1 MADTKYMTINMGP
14 QHPATHGVL
23 RFILEI
29 DGETV
34 VKSTPYVGYLHRG
47 MEKLFEGKTYWQG
60 QPLTDRLDYTS
71 GMSNNLAYC
80 LAVEKLLGIE
90 IPKRAQYIRVMLC
103 ELQRIAAHLLWLST
117 HALDIGA
124 MTLFFYGFREREN
137 CLKVLETTSGARLMP
152 DFIRFGGLR
161 EDLPGGFLNKARTFI
176 EDFPS
181 RIDEY
186 ETLLTEN
193 IIWKKRT
200 QGVGYISAEDAINY
214 GVTGPVLRASG
225 ISYDVRKAYPY
236 SSYDEFDFEIP
247 LGTKGDV
254 YDRYLVRLQ
263 EMRQSVR
270 IVLQGLDKVEK
281 TAGEP
286 VKADAPEYV
295 PPDKDMVMKD
305 MAALIRHFKIMADG
319 IKPPKGEAYA
329 SIESSKGELGFYII
343 SDGTSHPYRVRIR
356 PPSFLNVA
364 SVPRMVEGELVADV
378 VAAIGSV
385 DVVLGEIDK

>member
-1 MADTKYMTINMGP
+1 
-14 QHPATHGVL
+14 
-23 RFILEI
+23 
-29 DGETV
+29 
-34 VKSTPYVGYLHRG
+34 
-47 MEKLFEGKTYWQG
+47 
-60 QPLTDRLDYTS
+60 
-71 GMSNNLAYC
+71 
-80 LAVEKLLGIE
+80 
-90 IPKRAQYIRVMLC
+90 ML
-103 ELQRIAAHLLWLST
+103 
-117 HALDIGA
+117 
-124 MTLFFYGFREREN
+124 
-137 CLKVLETTSGARLMP
+137 
-152 DFIRFGGLR
+152 
-161 EDLPGGFLNKARTFI
+161 
-176 EDFPS
+176 
-181 RIDEY
+181 
-186 ETLLTEN
+186 
-193 IIWKKRT
+193 
-200 QGVGYISAEDAINY
+200 ISY

-225 ISYDVRKAYPY
+225 VNYDVRKAYPY
-236 SSYDEFDFEIP
+236 SSYEDFDFEIP

-254 YDRYLVRLQ
+254 YDRYLVRLL

-270 IVLQGLDKVEK
+270 IVLQALEKVEK

-295 PPDKDMVMKD
+295 PPDKDLVMKD

-364 SVPRMVEGELVADV
+364 SIPKMIEGQLVADV